1 MSISDSCRKTIRITL
16 ARRAGEAPD
25 ASTVAAATLNIWQLM
40 AAKLEP
46 VIGATGVEVL
56 FVRALHLTSAA
67 FPWLVIAE
75 TQSAA
80 LLAGVKTQLAE
91 QEINAATEAAST
103 LLVTFTELLS
113 TLIGESL
120 TERLLAPVWVPSSQV
135 SRKETV
141 S

>member
-1 MSISDSCRKTIRITL
+1 MSLSDSYRETIRMTL
-16 ARRAGEAPD
+16 AQRAGEPTG
-25 ASTVAAATLNIWQLM
+25 ASTVAAATLIIWQLM

-46 VIGATGVEVL
+46 VIGARGVEVL
-56 FVRALHLTSAA
+56 FLRALHLTSAS
-67 FPWLVIAE
+67 FPWLAIAH
-75 TQSAA
+75 TQRESAA
-80 LLAGVKTQLAE
+80 LQVKTQLAQ
-91 QEINAATEAAST
+91 QEINVATEAAYN

-120 TERLLAPVWVPSSQV
+120 AERLLSPVWVPSSGV